1 MHTIVPADHAPGILR
16 PRAAAPDAPSGVIA
30 DLEAVL
36 RGVVDMHV
44 HTAPD
49 AFPRLLDDDAAAT
62 IARDKGLRAMVLKG
76 HVAGTAERARAT
88 TGRVRGIQVIGA
100 LVCNPPAGG
109 LSADAVDRELRLGA
123 RVVWGPT
130 MWSRNHAA
138 YVRANPSRGYR
149 DLGMRFPD
157 DGLTVLDERGGLL
170 PEVREICSLIA
181 AADAVL
187 FTGHLSFE
195 EAKVL
200 VPEARRI
207 GVRHVVVSHPEYE
220 NMNYSTE
227 QQVWLAD
234 AGAYMEHTMSCHL
247 PFWFPTQRSRYQTVW
262 DVFDAIKAVGPER
275 CILTSDL
282 GQVHSPPPTEGF
294 REFIQIFI
302 ALGAGP
308 RELDL
313 MTKEN
318 PARMLAL

>member
-1 MHTIVPADHAPGILR
+1 
-16 PRAAAPDAPSGVIA
+16 VIA
-30 DLEAVL
+30 ELESVL

-49 AFPRLLDDDAAAT
+49 AFPRLLDDVGAAT

-76 HVAGTAERARAT
+76 HVAGTAERARVT
-88 TGRVRGIQVIGA
+88 SERVPGIQVFGA
-100 LVCNPPAGG
+100 IVCNPPAGG
-109 LSADAVDRELRLGA
+109 LSPEAVDRELRLGA

-130 MWSRNHAA
+130 MWSRNHAS
-138 YVRANPSRGYR
+138 YVRDHPSRGYR

-157 DGLTVLDERGGLL
+157 EGLTVLDERGALL
-170 PEVREICSLIA
+170 PEVREICALVA
-181 AADAVL
+181 AAGAVL
-187 FTGHLSFE
+187 FTGHLSYD

-200 VPEARRI
+200 VPEARRM

-220 NMNYSTE
+220 NMSYSIE
-227 QQVWLAD
+227 QQVLLAD

-247 PFWFPTQRSRYQTVW
+247 PLWFPTERGRYQTVW
-262 DVFDAIKAVGPER
+262 DVFDAIRAVGPER

-294 REFIQIFI
+294 RELIQILI
-302 ALGAGP
+302 ALGAGR

-318 PARMLAL
+318 PARLLAL